1 MRNGL
6 IEDIYLGVDGGG
18 TKTAFTLVD
27 SSGRVLAQHL
37 AGSSYYPQIGI
48 ENLTDMLISGVAK
61 VCPDPDALGFAFFG
75 LPAFGEDSR
84 IDPLIAQLPLD
95 MLGHDRFAVGNDMVC
110 GWAGSLGG
118 QDGINIVSG
127 TGSIAYGERRGKSA
141 RAGGWGEIFSDEGSA
156 YWIATRGL
164 QLFSR
169 MSDGRSPRG
178 PLLEALRDHFA
189 LQEDLDLCGHVIGA
203 AGNRDSIAALSQIVA
218 SAANAGDEAAADI
231 FRNAANELAEIVHA
245 VAKELAFGAEEH
257 IPVSWS
263 GGVFRSGDLVTAPFK
278 RRLTSMDSRYRFVKP
293 IADPTLGAALYAV
306 RRAAT
311 SRARLCENA
320 SPLNARKS

>member
-1 MRNGL
+1 MRDRLNK
-6 IEDIYLGVDGGG
+6 DIYLGVDGGG
-18 TKTAFTLVD
+18 TKTAFTLID
-27 SSGRVLAQHL
+27 SSGEVLAQHL
-37 AGSSYYPQIGI
+37 AGSSYYLQVGI
-48 ENLTDMLISGVAK
+48 ERLTEMLMEGIAK
-61 VCPDPDALGFAFFG
+61 VCPDPATLGFAFFG

-84 IDPLIAQLPLD
+84 FDPLIAQLPRE
-95 MLGHDRFAVGNDMVC
+95 MLGHDRFTVGNDMVC

-118 QDGINIVSG
+118 RDGINIVSG

-169 MSDGRSPRG
+169 MSDGRSAPG

-189 LQEDLDLCGHVIGA
+189 LKADLDLCGQVMGA
-203 AGNRDSIAALSQIVA
+203 EESRDSIAALSQIVA
-218 SAANAGDEAAADI
+218 TAANEGDRAAAEI
-231 FRNAANELAEIVHA
+231 FRAAAAELAEIVDA
-245 VAKELAFGAEEH
+245 VARQLDFGTDED

-278 RRLTSMDSRYRFVKP
+278 ARLASMDARYRFVEP
-293 IADPTLGAALYAV
+293 VADPTLGAALYAL
-306 RRAAT
+306 RCANDFP
-311 SRARLCENA
+311 ARQMTETA
-320 SPLNARKS
+320 KQA